1 MKINVLNKAVEPFQS
16 TWEGVTRNRI
26 KQWAVLEIDGLPTA
40 FQLTLDPEKQLS
52 PGEYTLAPE
61 SFAVQN
67 GRLTM
72 PRAVLVPVA
81 TPIKTAPSVAAPSGK

>member
-1 MKINVLNKAVEPFQS
+1 MKINVLNKAVEPFES
-16 TWEGVTRNRI
+16 TWEGVTRQRI

-40 FQLTLDPEKQLS
+40 FQLTLDPGKQHA

-72 PRAVLVPVA
+72 SRAILVPISKA
-81 TPIKTAPSVAAPSGK
+81 SVQPVPKASNQ

>member
-1 MKINVLNKAVEPFQS
+1 MKINVLNKPAEPFQS

-40 FQLTLDPEKQLS
+40 FQLTLDPDKQLS

-61 SFAVQN
+61 SFAVSN

-72 PRAVLVPVA
+72 PRAVLV
-81 TPIKTAPSVAAPSGK
+81 SVASPMRSAPPASAAK

>member
-1 MKINVLNKAVEPFQS
+1 MKINVLNKPAEPFQS
-16 TWEGVTRNRI
+16 TWEGVTRNRV

-40 FQLTLDPEKQLS
+40 FQLTLDPDKQLA

-61 SFAVQN
+61 SFAVSN

-72 PRAVLVPVA
+72 PRAVLVPLA
-81 TPIKTAPSVAAPSGK
+81 SVRAAAPVVKAG

>member
-1 MKINVLNKAVEPFQS
+1 MKIQVLNKPVEPFES
-16 TWEGVTRNRI
+16 TWEGVTRQRV

-40 FQLTLDPEKQLS
+40 FQLTLEPSKQLA

-61 SFAVQN
+61 SFAVSN

-81 TPIKTAPSVAAPSGK
+81 SAAIKPVPQQAKA

>member
-1 MKINVLNKAVEPFQS
+1 MLKITVLNKPVEPFES
-16 TWEGVTRNRI
+16 TWEGVTRQRI

-40 FQLTLDPEKQLS
+40 FQLTLDPNKQHA

-61 SFAVQN
+61 SFAVSN

-72 PRAVLVPVA
+72 PRAVLIPAAAASVKAVP
-81 TPIKTAPSVAAPSGK
+81 TAAKS

>member
-1 MKINVLNKAVEPFQS
+1 MKINVLNKAVEKVQT
-16 TWEGVTRNRI
+16 TWEGVTRDRV

-40 FQLTLDPEKQLS
+40 FQLTLDPGKELP

-61 SFAVQN
+61 SFAVTN

-72 PRAVLVPVA
+72 SRAVLVPLHAALKVA
-81 TPIKTAPSVAAPSGK
+81 PVPASAKA

>member
-1 MKINVLNKAVEPFQS
+1 MKITVLNKAVEPFQS
-16 TWEGVTRNRI
+16 TWEGVTRSRI

-40 FQLTLDPEKQLS
+40 FQLTLDPEKALS

-61 SFAVQN
+61 SFAVTN

-72 PRAVLVPVA
+72 PRAVLAPLASSARGPVA
-81 TPIKTAPSVAAPSGK
+81 AGK